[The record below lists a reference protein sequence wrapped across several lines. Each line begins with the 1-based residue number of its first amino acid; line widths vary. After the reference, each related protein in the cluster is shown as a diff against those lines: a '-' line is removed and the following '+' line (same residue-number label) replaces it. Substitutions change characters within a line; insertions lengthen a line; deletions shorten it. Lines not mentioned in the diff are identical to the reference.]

1 MPRVGKSIGAESI
14 VMVARDC
21 GTALGVTANLGG
33 VSVWEMT
40 MSWNQK
46 AVVVEHHEYTKNHS
60 TVCFKVVELYLMKSL
75 NSFFFS

>member
-1 MPRVGKSIGAESI
+1 MPRIGKFIGAESI
-14 VMVARDC
+14 FMVARDC

-33 VSVWEMT
+33 VSVWVMT

-46 AVVVEHHEYTKNHS
+46 GVVVEHHENTKNHS
-60 TVCFKVVELYLMKSL
+60 TVCFKMLELYHMKSL